1 MLMKYLVLLVL
12 AAVTI
17 GYLVL
22 DVRRLASIDE
32 ALAFA
37 DSIDVYPL
45 PAEIDVNGDG
55 QPGRLRAM
63 ASESAY
69 TQAILVDDG
78 REWLRFPYVDFG
90 DAFRTSVGWV
100 PDPTGGRFYIFNGT
114 NGPRD
119 MSETVYRFDGQAL
132 IRVEPDV
139 ADRQVLNALSSQTM
153 YGRGLSVAAYHRF
166 RPHVWFWLLAVDL
179 LALIAVLASRRSARA
194 RPN

>member
-1 MLMKYLVLLVL
+1 MKYLILLVL
-12 AAVTI
+12 VAVTLA
-17 GYLVL
+17 YLVL

-37 DSIDVYPL
+37 ESIDVYPL
-45 PAEIDVNGDG
+45 PAELDVNGDG
-55 QPGRLRAM
+55 QQGSLSAM

-78 REWLRFPYVDFG
+78 RECLRFPYADCG

-100 PDPTGGRFYIFNGT
+100 PSPTGGRFYVFNGW

-119 MSETVYRFDGQAL
+119 MAETVYRFDGQAL
-132 IRVEPDV
+132 VRVEPDV
-139 ADRQVLNALSSQTM
+139 ADRQILNALSTQTM
-153 YGRGLSVAAYHRF
+153 YGRGYSVAAYHRF
-166 RPHVWFWLLAVDL
+166 RPYIWFWLLAVDL
-179 LALIAVLASRRSARA
+179 LALVAVLASRRSARS